1 MIRFKCEYTNL
12 QNDGNVRCLSGRYS
26 CVNFNLR
33 KEVFLLAK
41 MNKLITITTDF
52 GDQLAAAQLK
62 AVLADLGFDG
72 QVIENHSVTAFS
84 IIEGS
89 FALALLAK
97 FCPKGTTHVGVVDP
111 GVGSN
116 RRGII
121 IKTDKSWFVGPDN
134 GLLFQAATS
143 EKIRSVWKINE
154 SSISKDISP
163 TFHGRD
169 VFIKSAAYLSLG
181 KQPEDFGS
189 TKIPAKSLA
198 KLYFKRGQVLH
209 IDPYGN
215 IKLHCLQKIYSCK
228 KLTIKTRKNTFIVP
242 FVKTFSD
249 VPKGKPLAFLGSS
262 QTLELAVNLKR
273 ADTFFRVK
281 QGDILKIML

>member
-1 MIRFKCEYTNL
+1 
-12 QNDGNVRCLSGRYS
+12 
-26 CVNFNLR
+26 
-33 KEVFLLAK
+33 

-72 QVIENHSVTAFS
+72 QIIENHSVTPFS
-84 IIEGS
+84 IIEGAFS
-89 FALALLAK
+89 LVLLAR
-97 FCPKGTTHVGVVDP
+97 FCPKEAIHVGVVDP

-121 IKTDKSWFVGPDN
+121 IKTNKSWFVGPDN

-143 EKIRSVWKINE
+143 ENIDSVWEIKG
-154 SSISKDISP
+154 SLISKNVSP

-181 KQPEDFGS
+181 KKPEDFGN
-189 TKIPAKSLA
+189 TKIPAKSLV
-198 KLYFKRGQVLH
+198 KLYFKTGQVLH

-215 IKLHCLQKIYSCK
+215 IKLHCLQKIYSHK
-228 KLTIKTRKNTFIVP
+228 KLTIKTRKNTFTVP

-273 ADTFFRVK
+273 ADTFFGVK

>member
-1 MIRFKCEYTNL
+1 
-12 QNDGNVRCLSGRYS
+12 
-26 CVNFNLR
+26 
-33 KEVFLLAK
+33 

-62 AVLADLGFDG
+62 AVLADSGFDG
-72 QVIENHSVTAFS
+72 QIIENHSVTAFS
-84 IIEGS
+84 VIEGAFS
-89 FALALLAK
+89 LALISK
-97 FCPKGTTHVGVVDP
+97 FSPKGTVHVGVVDP

-121 IKTDKSWFVGPDN
+121 IKTDKSWLVGPDN
-134 GLLFQAATS
+134 GLLFQAATN

-154 SSISKDISP
+154 SLISKNISP

-169 VFIKSAAYLSLG
+169 VFIKVAGHIALG
-181 KQPEDFGS
+181 KKPEDFGS
-189 TKIPAKSLA
+189 INVSNNSLV
-198 KLYFKRGQVLH
+198 KFSYKNGQVFH
-209 IDPYGN
+209 VDSYGN
-215 IKLHCLQKIYSCK
+215 IKLYCSEDLNSHE
-228 KLTIKTRKNTFIVP
+228 KLIIKTRKNTFTIP

-262 QTLELAVNLKR
+262 QTLELAVNLDR
-273 ADTFFRVK
+273 ADILFGVK

>member
-1 MIRFKCEYTNL
+1 
-12 QNDGNVRCLSGRYS
+12 
-26 CVNFNLR
+26 
-33 KEVFLLAK
+33 

-62 AVLADLGFDG
+62 AVLLDLGFNG
-72 QVIENHSVTAFS
+72 QIIENHSVTPFS

-89 FALALLAK
+89 FALALLAR
-97 FCPKGTTHVGVVDP
+97 FCPKGTIHVGVVDP

-116 RRGII
+116 RQGVIM
-121 IKTDKSWFVGPDN
+121 KTEKSWFVGPDN
-134 GLLFQAATS
+134 GLLFQAAIS
-143 EKIRSVWKINE
+143 EKVESVWKIKE
-154 SSISKDISP
+154 SLISRNPSP

-169 VFIKSAAYLSLG
+169 VFIKVAAYIALG
-181 KQPEDFGS
+181 KKPEDFGN

-198 KLYFKRGQVLH
+198 KLYFKSGQVLH
-209 IDPYGN
+209 VDSYGN
-215 IKLHCLQKIYSCK
+215 IKLHCLQKIYSHK
-228 KLTIKTRKNTFIVP
+228 KLTIKTRKNTFTIP
-242 FVKTFSD
+242 LVKTFSD

-273 ADTFFRVK
+273 ADTFFGVK

>member
-1 MIRFKCEYTNL
+1 
-12 QNDGNVRCLSGRYS
+12 
-26 CVNFNLR
+26 
-33 KEVFLLAK
+33 

-72 QVIENHSVTAFS
+72 QIIENHSVAPFS
-84 IIEGS
+84 IIEGAFS
-89 FALALLAK
+89 LALVSK
-97 FCPKGTTHVGVVDP
+97 FSPKGTVHVGIIDP
-111 GVGSN
+111 EVGSN

-121 IKTDKSWFVGPDN
+121 IKTKKSWLVGPDN
-134 GLLFQAATS
+134 GLLFQAAIS
-143 EKIRSVWKINE
+143 EKIESVWKIKE
-154 SSISKDISP
+154 SSISANVSP

-169 VFIKSAAYLSLG
+169 VFIKVAAYLALE
-181 KQPEDFGS
+181 KKPEDFGS
-189 TKIPAKSLA
+189 INISDKSLV
-198 KLYFKRGQVLH
+198 KFSYKTGQVLH
-209 IDPYGN
+209 VDPYGN
-215 IKLHCLQKIYSCK
+215 IKLHCLQKIYSHK

-273 ADTFFRVK
+273 ADILFGVK